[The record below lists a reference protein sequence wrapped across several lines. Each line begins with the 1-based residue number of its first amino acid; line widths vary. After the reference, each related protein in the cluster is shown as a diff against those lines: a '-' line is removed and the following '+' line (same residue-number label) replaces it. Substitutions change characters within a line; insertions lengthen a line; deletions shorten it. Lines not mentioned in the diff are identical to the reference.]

1 VSVVGRLLATRRG
14 YTDTGSVQAKAECQF
29 SAVAYQSEVHRRR
42 VGGARKP
49 TSNNATNREWWQTRD
64 DMLRE
69 EIGEQWCN
77 IVSQNAGIGLLFG
90 LVKLQKIE

>member
-1 VSVVGRLLATRRG
+1 
-14 YTDTGSVQAKAECQF
+14 
-29 SAVAYQSEVHRRR
+29 
-42 VGGARKP
+42 
-49 TSNNATNREWWQTRD
+49 
-64 DMLRE
+64 MLRE